1 MAEKSWRTWHNE
13 IVEFDRTPALSFTPR
28 RTGARDL
35 EEEGW
40 GGGMGGD
47 HMYSLKGMACI
58 PTHLFFPY
66 PCSMSVVRHF
76 RRLP

>member
-28 RTGARDL
+28 RTGERDL

-40 GGGMGGD
+40 GGGIGG
-47 HMYSLKGMACI
+47 
-58 PTHLFFPY
+58 
-66 PCSMSVVRHF
+66 
-76 RRLP
+76 